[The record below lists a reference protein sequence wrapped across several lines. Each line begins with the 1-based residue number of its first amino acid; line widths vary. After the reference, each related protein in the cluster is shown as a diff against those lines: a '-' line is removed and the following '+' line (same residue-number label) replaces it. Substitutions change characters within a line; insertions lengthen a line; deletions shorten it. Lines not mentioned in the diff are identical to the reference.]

1 MTPNLSRRALFRGM
15 ASAAFAAVVAKVG
28 AWVPSGLA
36 GSGIGRRLLHLT
48 RPADD
53 AVCDIGAIMMERF
66 AEGGAIQED
75 QMWMTDKEKDIA
87 FITGDGTDPPAGIL
101 AVEPEGELAGVVRDT
116 WVEGGELQFADVTA
130 MVEGMQS
137 TTYGASPGFV
147 PIKDYTEL
155 EVAFITGDEIGHRRA
170 L

>member
-1 MTPNLSRRALFRGM
+1 MTTNLSRRALFRGM

-28 AWVPSGLA
+28 LPVPKSELTGFVSGL
-36 GSGIGRRLLHLT
+36 GT
-48 RPADD
+48 EPADD
-53 AVCDIGAIMMERF
+53 APL
-66 AEGGAIQED
+66 Q
-75 QMWMTDKEKDIA
+75 
-87 FITGDGTDPPAGIL
+87 L
-101 AVEPEGELAGVVRDT
+101 ADLDT
-116 WVEGGELQFADVTA
+116 

-155 EVAFITGDEIGHRRA
+155 EVVFITGDEIGHRRA